1 MAVPTKDQLKTEIEM
16 KKKDID
22 QKIQNKRPNEREK
35 TIREQL
41 DELLDL
47 VNQNAM
53 NDVKILYSVL
63 KINIDYYNIKKKYLS
78 FPDFLNYFENKDYKG
93 LYIFILFLNKNKD
106 QKFSSF
112 DGFKYEP
119 EQRNIDKWQA
129 LKQTKK
135 ATRSE
140 GRGAIDDLIFFFDR
154 INFYHSYF
162 QQYNEV
168 YPNLGFKDPYL
179 WGENVIEY
187 FLRVLEKLTQFLEN
201 VNEFQRRPQYQ
212 ELIEILRSLSL
223 IPETQLKKDE
233 KITINTYEKLCKCID
248 NNKNRNA
255 AGYMVHIYEID
266 KWFRETYKGY
276 FNFFVSQRLVEC
288 FDLFIFVPFFY
299 TRLEVRDYNEKDV
312 KSNITKFKQQQ
323 LPMQSSKFPEELET
337 IKAINKNK
345 KKFYPE
351 NETKKQDNEDEII
364 KAQSLLIL
372 ISLIPYGETK

>member
-1 MAVPTKDQLKTEIEM
+1 MPEPTKDELRTEIELT
-16 KKKDID
+16 KKKDIN
-22 QKIQNKRPNEREK
+22 QKIQ
-35 TIREQL
+35 TQL
-41 DELLDL
+41 DELLNL

-78 FPDFLNYFENKDYKG
+78 FPDFLNYFESKDYKDYKG

-106 QKFSSF
+106 QEFLSF
-112 DGFKYEP
+112 NEFTYKP
-119 EQRNIDKWQA
+119 EQRNIYKWQA
-129 LKQTKK
+129 LKNGIRKRTS
-135 ATRSE
+135 RPRE

-201 VNEFQRRPQYQ
+201 VNEFQSIPQYQ

-255 AGYMVHIYEID
+255 AGSMVHIYEID
-266 KWFRETYKGY
+266 KWFRETYKY
-276 FNFFVSQRLVEC
+276 NFNFFVSQRLVEC

-299 TRLEVRDYNEKDV
+299 TRLEVPDYNEKLV

-323 LPMQSSKFPEELET
+323 LPMQSSKFFEELDT
-337 IKAINKNK
+337 IKAIIENR

-351 NETKKQDNEDEII
+351 NETEKQVNESKLK

-372 ISLIPYGETK
+372 ISLIPYGKTK